1 MESDGLVP
9 IRKPDIV
16 IGEDLALLSVAELTQ
31 RIKILEGEITRLKAA
46 IDSKQASKTAA
57 DAFFRN

>member
-1 MESDGLVP
+1 MESDDLVP
-9 IRKPDIV
+9 KRKPDMV

-31 RIKILEGEITRLKAA
+31 RIKLLEAEITRLKGA
-46 IDSKQASKTAA
+46 IECKQASKTAA